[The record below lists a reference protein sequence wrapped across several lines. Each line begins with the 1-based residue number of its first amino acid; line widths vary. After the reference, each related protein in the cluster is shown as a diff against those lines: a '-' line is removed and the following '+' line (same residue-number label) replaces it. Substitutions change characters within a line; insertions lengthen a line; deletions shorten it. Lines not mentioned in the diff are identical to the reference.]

1 MVSPVLAG
9 MDRPPRTWAAPSPQP
24 SVVGKMLVA
33 LLNVPRTP
41 EEWAIWSFA
50 HQQSHLAIAQ
60 AIAASGGATLA
71 SYQLDP
77 IPPDDERGWLERN
90 QESHNDMNE
99 AIGTQSSDLLDT
111 DLSDDRQL
119 QSWVY
124 LHFLEHQTAEQRLG
138 I

>member
-1 MVSPVLAG
+1 
-9 MDRPPRTWAAPSPQP
+9 
-24 SVVGKMLVA
+24 MLVA